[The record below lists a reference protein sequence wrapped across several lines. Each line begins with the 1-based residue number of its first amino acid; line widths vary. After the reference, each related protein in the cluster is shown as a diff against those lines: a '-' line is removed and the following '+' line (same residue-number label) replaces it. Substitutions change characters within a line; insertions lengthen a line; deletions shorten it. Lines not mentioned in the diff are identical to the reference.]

1 MKTKLT
7 LTVDD
12 SLIRRTKR
20 LARKR
25 KTSVSALFEEWSA
38 ASTRA
43 LERPPLGETLSGQW
57 SASADSDDSRL
68 AYLLEK
74 HGG

>member
-12 SLIRRTKR
+12 RLIRHTKR
-20 LARKR
+20 LAQKR

-38 ASTRA
+38 ASTRDF
-43 LERPPLGETLSGQW
+43 ERPPLGERLSGQW
-57 SASADSDDSRL
+57 SEASGEDPRL